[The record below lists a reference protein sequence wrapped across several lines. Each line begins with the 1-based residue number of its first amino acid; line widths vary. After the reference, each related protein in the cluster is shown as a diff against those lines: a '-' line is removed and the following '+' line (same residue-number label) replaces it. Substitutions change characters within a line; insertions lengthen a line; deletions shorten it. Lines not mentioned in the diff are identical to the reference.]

1 MTREELTH
9 AETYLKHVLAQRPRW
24 SGNRKHRA
32 MVTAQ
37 KCVARALATRQ
48 FSKDESPKRD

>member
-1 MTREELTH
+1 VTREELTH
-9 AETYLKHVLAQRPRW
+9 AETYLRRVLSQAFSW
-24 SGNRKHRA
+24 HNAHKRA
-32 MVTAQ
+32 ALETAQ